1 LKATTSGCAN
11 GTTKRAVV
19 FALTVLAGCGG
30 DSLVLPS
37 NGEPARIS
45 IVDGNNQSG
54 TVGQPLGD
62 SLVVKVTDTESR
74 PVSGVEIVFV
84 PPDGAAIAPN
94 DTVRTGTDGQAAV
107 AYTLSTIAG
116 QQMVQARAARIVP
129 ATSAS
134 ATFMASAEP
143 EGAVALVAA
152 GGDRQRGEVATVLPE
167 SLAVRAV
174 DRFGNGVPRIEVT
187 WKVKGG
193 GDVSPGSVTT
203 GTDGRAAA
211 ARTLGERPGSFA
223 TEASAEGLAGSP
235 VAFSATAIAAPQPEL
250 VLVTPPSSEAA
261 AGVALAQQPELQL
274 QDPTGAPLPRK
285 DVKVTVQIADGG
297 GSLGGSTTAKSD
309 ENGRVT
315 FTDLALRGEAGTR
328 TLIFAAEGF
337 TPVTSAAITVR
348 PGPPAADRSSLS
360 VPNGTAGVATPIALH
375 LEDEFGNAITGA
387 AALISLE
394 IAGANPAAGVPVTDL
409 GDGSYSA
416 SYLPIHSGIDV
427 VSAGLGGQPLP
438 GSPVQSVVVPGPADP
453 AHTTADVTR
462 TAGLFTRISAAVTVR
477 DAQDNPVGR
486 GGDRVQVQ
494 VNDIQPIDAV
504 DNGDGSY
511 SFSLIIFAT
520 QFNVVITLNG
530 TQIPGSPFTPRVE

>member
-1 LKATTSGCAN
+1 VN
-11 GTTKRAVV
+11 GTTKRAAV

-62 SLVVKVTDTESR
+62 SLVVKVTDTER
-74 PVSGVEIVFV
+74 RAVSGVEIVFV
-84 PPDGAAIAPN
+84 APDGATITPN
-94 DTVRTGTDGQAAV
+94 DTVRTGTNGQAAV

-174 DRFGNGVPRIEVT
+174 DRFGNGVPRVEVA
-187 WKVKGG
+187 WEAKGG

-203 GTDGRAAA
+203 GADGRAAT

-223 TEASAEGLAGSP
+223 TEASAEGLAP
-235 VAFSATAIAAPQPEL
+235 IAFSATGIAAPQPQL
-250 VLVTPPSSEAA
+250 VLVTQPSSEAA

-274 QDPTGAPLPRK
+274 QDPSGAPLPRK
-285 DVKVTVQIADGG
+285 DVKVTVQIADGD
-297 GSLGGSTTAKSD
+297 GSLGGRTVAKSD
-309 ENGRVT
+309 DNGRVS
-315 FTDLALRGEAGTR
+315 FTDLALRGETGSR

-337 TPVTSAAITVR
+337 TPVTSAAITVS
-348 PGPPAADRSSLS
+348 PGPPAPEQSSLS
-360 VPNGTAGVATPIALH
+360 VPHGTAGVPTAIAIH
-375 LEDEFGNAITGA
+375 LEDEFRNAITGVA
-387 AALISLE
+387 GLISLE
-394 IAGANPAAGVPVTDL
+394 IAGANPASGVPITDV
-409 GDGSYSA
+409 GSGSYSA
-416 SYLPIHSGIDV
+416 SYLPIHSGTDV
-427 VSAGLGGQPLP
+427 VSAGLGGRPLP

-504 DNGDGSY
+504 DHGNGSY
-511 SFSLIIFAT
+511 SFSLIVFAT

-530 TQIPGSPFTPRVE
+530 TPIQGSPFTPRVE